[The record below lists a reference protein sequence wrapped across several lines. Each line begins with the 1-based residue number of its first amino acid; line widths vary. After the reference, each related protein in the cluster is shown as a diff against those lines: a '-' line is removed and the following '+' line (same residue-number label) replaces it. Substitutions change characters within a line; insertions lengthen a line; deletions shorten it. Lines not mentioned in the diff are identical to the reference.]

1 MTKEAQIADYIIR
14 NALGTLTEIEK
25 YELEQWTKASAANQ
39 QLFDQYSQAE
49 QLLSAFNERNA
60 RNKRITKQLEQ
71 FVQEQK
77 GISLPARVH
86 YIHRWKW
93 VAAASVIFL
102 LGIAT
107 YFVVDDKK
115 DPSLPSGSIT
125 AEQIQPGKEGAVLTL
140 ADGSQVSLDSVK
152 NGVIAMQHGVTA
164 RVINGALVYEGS
176 GSQLQYNTMSTPKG
190 RQYQLTLP
198 DGTKVWLNA
207 ASSIKYPTVFTGDER
222 NVSISGEVY
231 FEVAKKSSQP
241 FRVAVD
247 KKLTIDVLG
256 TSFNVNA
263 YPDETTLY
271 TTLIDGAV
279 RVTGSKAGNS
289 QVLKPAQQA
298 VLANGATLSV
308 NNNVDTDKVLAWK
321 NGVFNFEGASLADV
335 MKQIERWYDIEVV
348 YEKGIPDIKFWGKIT
363 KDVPLSGMLIALE
376 KTKVHFKMENNRTL
390 VVLP

>member
-14 NALGTLTEIEK
+14 NALGALTDSEK
-25 YELEQWTKASAANQ
+25 HELEQWTKASAANQ

-60 RNKRITKQLEQ
+60 RNNRITKQLEQ

-77 GISLPARVH
+77 GISHPARVH

-102 LGIAT
+102 LSIAT

-231 FEVAKKSSQP
+231 FEVAKKSAQP

-247 KKLTIDVLG
+247 RKLTIDVLG

-279 RVTGSKAGNS
+279 RVTGSQAGNS

>member
-14 NALGTLTEIEK
+14 NALGTLTDSEK
-25 YELEQWTKASAANQ
+25 QELEQWTKASAANQ
-39 QLFDQYSQAE
+39 QLFDQYSQAD

-77 GISLPARVH
+77 GISHPARVH

-102 LGIAT
+102 LGIAI

-115 DPSLPSGSIT
+115 DPPFPSGSIT

-152 NGVIAMQHGVTA
+152 NGVIAMQYGVTA
-164 RVINGALVYEGS
+164 RVIDGALVYEGS

-207 ASSIKYPTVFTGDER
+207 ASSVKYPTVFTGNER

-247 KKLTIDVLG
+247 RKLTIDVLG

-298 VLANGATLSV
+298 VLANGESISV

>member
-14 NALGTLTEIEK
+14 NALGTLTDSEK
-25 YELEQWTKASAANQ
+25 QELEQWTKASAANQ
-39 QLFDQYSQAE
+39 QLFDQYSQAD

-77 GISLPARVH
+77 GISHPARVH

-102 LGIAT
+102 LGIAI

-115 DPSLPSGSIT
+115 DPPFPSGSIT

-152 NGVIAMQHGVTA
+152 NGVIAMQYGVTA
-164 RVINGALVYEGS
+164 RVIDGSLVYEGS
-176 GSQLQYNTMSTPKG
+176 GNQVQYNTMSTPKG

-207 ASSIKYPTVFTGDER
+207 ASSVKYPTVFTGNER

-247 KKLTIDVLG
+247 RKLTIDVLG

-298 VLANGATLSV
+298 VLANGESISV

>member
-1 MTKEAQIADYIIR
+1 
-14 NALGTLTEIEK
+14 
-25 YELEQWTKASAANQ
+25 
-39 QLFDQYSQAE
+39 
-49 QLLSAFNERNA
+49 
-60 RNKRITKQLEQ
+60 
-71 FVQEQK
+71 
-77 GISLPARVH
+77 
-86 YIHRWKW
+86 
-93 VAAASVIFL
+93 
-102 LGIAT
+102 
-107 YFVVDDKK
+107 
-115 DPSLPSGSIT
+115 IT

-152 NGVIAMQHGVTA
+152 NGVIAMQYGVTA

-207 ASSIKYPTVFTGDER
+207 ASSVKYPTVFTGNER

-247 KKLTIDVLG
+247 RKLTIDVLG

-298 VLANGATLSV
+298 VLANGESISV